1 MVKKII
7 GGLKMNKLIKEYVNA
22 RKSMDEAS
30 DKVNEL
36 DSRIDEIEGKLRKEV
51 SLDGENFSIEV
62 VVEDD
67 KPMLFIEVDDE
78 ECIGL
83 ELKDWIKLR
92 DTINKIIM

>member
-51 SLDGENFSIEV
+51 SLDGENFFIEV

-67 KPMLFIEVDDE
+67 KPILFIEVDDE
-78 ECIGL
+78 ECIEL

>member
-1 MVKKII
+1 
-7 GGLKMNKLIKEYVNA
+7 MNKLIKEYVNA

-30 DKVNEL
+30 DKVNKL
-36 DSRIDEIEGKLRKEV
+36 DSRIDEIEDKLRKEV
-51 SLDGENFSIEV
+51 ILDGENFSIEV

-92 DTINKIIM
+92 DMINKIIM

>member
-1 MVKKII
+1 
-7 GGLKMNKLIKEYVNA
+7 MNKLIKEYVNV

-30 DKVNEL
+30 DKVNKL
-36 DSRIDEIEGKLRKEV
+36 DSRIDEIEDKLRKEV
-51 SLDGENFSIEV
+51 ILDGENFSIEV

-92 DTINKIIM
+92 DMINKIIM

>member
-1 MVKKII
+1 
-7 GGLKMNKLIKEYVNA
+7 MNKLIKEYVNA

-30 DKVNEL
+30 DKVNKL
-36 DSRIDEIEGKLRKEV
+36 DSRIDEIEDKLRKEV
-51 SLDGENFSIEV
+51 ILDGENFSIEV
-62 VVEDD
+62 LVEDD

-92 DTINKIIM
+92 DMINKIIM

>member
-1 MVKKII
+1 
-7 GGLKMNKLIKEYVNA
+7 MNKLIKEYVNA

-51 SLDGENFSIEV
+51 SLDGENFFIEV

-67 KPMLFIEVDDE
+67 KPILFIEVDGE
-78 ECIGL
+78 ECIEL

>member
-1 MVKKII
+1 
-7 GGLKMNKLIKEYVNA
+7 MNKLIKEYVNA

-51 SLDGENFSIEV
+51 SLDGENFFIEV

-67 KPMLFIEVDDE
+67 KPILFIEVDDE
-78 ECIGL
+78 ECIEL

>member
-62 VVEDD
+62 LVEDD
-67 KPMLFIEVDDE
+67 KPILFIEVDDE
-78 ECIGL
+78 ECIEL

-92 DTINKIIM
+92 DMINKIIM

>member
-22 RKSMDEAS
+22 RKSMDDAS

-36 DSRIDEIEGKLRKEV
+36 DSRIDEIKDKLSKEV

-92 DTINKIIM
+92 DMINKIIM